1 MLQLQLFGSHTTL
14 ATDVKSRLSL
24 SLPHSLFFALSKLQL
39 LPNES
44 RSNANNKKKKRKAE
58 ESRAKAVEFVLKPKS
73 GTQLMF
79 SFNCKYRQTL
89 RERESVEER
98 GVGKAAAGRE
108 GGWRLQV
115 SILVEHFG
123 GFF

>member
-39 LPNES
+39 LPNET

-58 ESRAKAVEFVLKPKS
+58 ESREKAVEFVLKPKS

-89 RERESVEER
+89 REREC
-98 GVGKAAAGRE
+98 GRE
-108 GGWRLQV
+108 GCRKGSSRQRRRLQV